1 MSKLRLITAFLFAI
15 FMVLGVT
22 AQVHTQKGIVRKV
35 TRSASD
41 PFIPVQGVQVIVSGE
56 ANKASDKDGR
66 FSLKVKV
73 TDKAGSY
80 TLTAV
85 RVPQGSK
92 YMLASPSKGKRL
104 FISANDL
111 EVSLITPEEKEM
123 EYKKRYELLKEK
135 YEEQSLSLRKLRNE
149 LNKRLGELSESVQDL
164 SDIYCVS
171 KAAITKRKY
180 RIKTEKMHISD
191 ETLSL
196 DAILQSF

>member
-1 MSKLRLITAFLFAI
+1 MSKLRLITVFLFAV

-41 PFIPVQGVQVIVSGE
+41 PFIPGQGVQVIVSGE

-85 RVPQGSK
+85 RVPSICWLRHRK
-92 YMLASPSKGKRL
+92 V
-104 FISANDL
+104 NDYL
-111 EVSLITPEEKEM
+111 YLPMTWKS
-123 EYKKRYELLKEK
+123 R
-135 YEEQSLSLRKLRNE
+135 
-149 LNKRLGELSESVQDL
+149 
-164 SDIYCVS
+164 
-171 KAAITKRKY
+171 
-180 RIKTEKMHISD
+180 
-191 ETLSL
+191 
-196 DAILQSF
+196 

>member
-1 MSKLRLITAFLFAI
+1 MITIFPLSRNTTRAATLEERLVT

-80 TLTAV
+80 TDSRACATRFQV
-85 RVPQGSK
+85 YVG
-92 YMLASPSKGKRL
+92 
-104 FISANDL
+104 F
-111 EVSLITPEEKEM
+111 
-123 EYKKRYELLKEK
+123 
-135 YEEQSLSLRKLRNE
+135 
-149 LNKRLGELSESVQDL
+149 
-164 SDIYCVS
+164 
-171 KAAITKRKY
+171 AIER
-180 RIKTEKMHISD
+180 
-191 ETLSL
+191 
-196 DAILQSF
+196 

>member
-1 MSKLRLITAFLFAI
+1 MSKLRLITVFLFAV

-80 TLTAV
+80 TPIRDKIAI
-85 RVPQGSK
+85 SC
-92 YMLASPSKGKRL
+92 MLRQIHESSSHAIRHGLYIKNRKRL
-104 FISANDL
+104 FC
-111 EVSLITPEEKEM
+111 P
-123 EYKKRYELLKEK
+123 
-135 YEEQSLSLRKLRNE
+135 
-149 LNKRLGELSESVQDL
+149 
-164 SDIYCVS
+164 
-171 KAAITKRKY
+171 
-180 RIKTEKMHISD
+180 
-191 ETLSL
+191 
-196 DAILQSF
+196 

>member
-73 TDKAGSY
+73 TSY
-80 TLTAV
+80 YQPET
-85 RVPQGSK
+85 VPSFFPL
-92 YMLASPSKGKRL
+92 Y
-104 FISANDL
+104 
-111 EVSLITPEEKEM
+111 
-123 EYKKRYELLKEK
+123 
-135 YEEQSLSLRKLRNE
+135 
-149 LNKRLGELSESVQDL
+149 
-164 SDIYCVS
+164 
-171 KAAITKRKY
+171 
-180 RIKTEKMHISD
+180 HI
-191 ETLSL
+191 
-196 DAILQSF
+196 IQIPG